1 MIRYIARRLIL
12 LGPLLVGITFVSW
25 AAIQLAPGSGDY
37 FQSLV
42 LQYPQIS
49 PQTIAALRARFGMD
63 QPPWIQY
70 LRWLWSIV
78 HLDFGL
84 SFAYQVPVTWLIG
97 SRALNTLLLSIT
109 SMVAAWALA
118 IPLGIYSAVHQYSVA
133 DGALNVSAFVAISV
147 PSFFSALLLLY
158 AAFWTHLL
166 PLQGLTSV
174 TYDVLP
180 WWGKVLDVGWHL
192 ILPTIA
198 LLLLYAAFWTHLLPL
213 QGLTSVTY
221 DVLPWWGKVLDVGW
235 HLILPTIALGVFSVG
250 GLMRYM
256 RNNLLDVLRADYLK
270 TARAKGLTERRVILR
285 HAVRNAINP
294 LVTLFGFELGGLLSG
309 AAFVENVLGYPGLG
323 RLILEAVLKKDVFVV
338 MGSLLLGS
346 VLLILGNL
354 AADILLALAD
364 PRIRYD

>member
-1 MIRYIARRLIL
+1 MIRYILRRLFL
-12 LGPLLVGITFVSW
+12 LGPLLLGITFISW

-49 PQTIAALRARFGMD
+49 PSTIAALRAQFGMD

-70 LRWLWSIV
+70 LRWLWSIL
-78 HLDFGL
+78 HLNFGL
-84 SFAYQVPVTWLIG
+84 SFAYNVPVSWLIG
-97 SRALNTLLLSIT
+97 SRALNTLLLSVT
-109 SMVAAWALA
+109 SLVAAWAIA
-118 IPLGIYSAVHQYSVA
+118 IPLGIYSAVHQYSVV
-133 DGALNVSAFVAISV
+133 DGLLSAAAFVAISV

-158 AAFWTHLL
+158 AAYWTHLL

-174 TYDVLP
+174 NYDSLS
-180 WWGKVLDVGWHL
+180 WWGKVLDVCWHL
-192 ILPTIA
+192 VLPT
-198 LLLLYAAFWTHLLPL
+198 
-213 QGLTSVTY
+213 V
-221 DVLPWWGKVLDVGW
+221 
-235 HLILPTIALGVFSVG
+235 ALGVFSVG

-256 RNNLLDVLRADYLK
+256 RTNLLDVLRQEYVQ
-270 TARAKGLTERRVILR
+270 TARAKGVSERRVIFR

-354 AADILLALAD
+354 TADILLAYVD
-364 PRIRYD
+364 PRIRYE

>member
-1 MIRYIARRLIL
+1 MIRYIARRIIL

-37 FQSLV
+37 FQQLV

-49 PQTIAALRARFGMD
+49 PQTIAGLRARFGMD
-63 QPPWIQY
+63 QPPWVQY
-70 LRWLWSIV
+70 FHWLWNIV

-109 SMVAAWALA
+109 SLVAAWALA
-118 IPLGIYSAVHQYSVA
+118 IPLGIYSAVHQYSVT
-133 DGALNVSAFVAISV
+133 DGLLSAGAFVAISV

-174 TYDVLP
+174 DHDTLSWV
-180 WWGKVLDVGWHL
+180 GKVLDLAWHL
-192 ILPTIA
+192 
-198 LLLLYAAFWTHLLPL
+198 
-213 QGLTSVTY
+213 V
-221 DVLPWWGKVLDVGW
+221 
-235 HLILPTIALGVFSVG
+235 LPTIALGVFSVG

-256 RNNLLDVLRADYLK
+256 RNNLLEVLRADYVK
-270 TARAKGLTERRVILR
+270 TARAKGVVERRVIFR

-309 AAFVENVLGYPGLG
+309 AAFVENILGYPGLG
-323 RLILEAVLKKDVFVV
+323 RLVLEAVLKKDVFVV
-338 MGSLLLGS
+338 MGSLLMGS

-354 AADILLALAD
+354 TADILLAYVD

>member
-49 PQTIAALRARFGMD
+49 PATIAGLRARFGMD
-63 QPPWIQY
+63 QPPWVQY
-70 LRWLWSIV
+70 FRWLWNIV

-84 SFAYQVPVTWLIG
+84 SFAYQVPVTWLIET
-97 SRALNTLLLSIT
+97 RALNTLMLSVT
-109 SMVAAWALA
+109 SLVAAWAIA
-118 IPLGIYSAVHQYSVA
+118 IPLGIYSAVHKYSVM
-133 DGALNVSAFVAISV
+133 DGLLSAGAFVAISV

-158 AAFWTHLL
+158 AAFWSHIL

-174 TYDVLP
+174 NYDSLS
-180 WWGKVLDVGWHL
+180 WTGKVLDMAWHL
-192 ILPTIA
+192 
-198 LLLLYAAFWTHLLPL
+198 
-213 QGLTSVTY
+213 V
-221 DVLPWWGKVLDVGW
+221 
-235 HLILPTIALGVFSVG
+235 LPTIALGVFSVG

-256 RNNLLDVLRADYLK
+256 RNNLLDVLRADYVM
-270 TARAKGLTERRVILR
+270 TARAKGVSERRVIVR

-309 AAFVENVLGYPGLG
+309 AAFVENILGYPGLG
-323 RLILEAVLKKDVFVV
+323 RLVLEALLKKDVFVV
-338 MGSLLLGS
+338 MGSLLMGS

-354 AADILLALAD
+354 TADILLAFVD

>member
-12 LGPLLVGITFVSW
+12 LGPLLGGITFVSW

-49 PQTIAALRARFGMD
+49 PATIAGLRARFGMD

-70 LRWLWSIV
+70 FRWLWNIV

-97 SRALNTLLLSIT
+97 TRALNTLLLSVT
-109 SMVAAWALA
+109 SLVAAWAIA
-118 IPLGIYSAVHQYSVA
+118 IPLGIYSAVHQYSVT
-133 DGALNVSAFVAISV
+133 DGLLSAGAFVAISV

-158 AAFWTHLL
+158 AAFWSHLL

-174 TYDVLP
+174 SYDSLP
-180 WWGKVLDVGWHL
+180 WGGKLLDVAWHL
-192 ILPTIA
+192 
-198 LLLLYAAFWTHLLPL
+198 
-213 QGLTSVTY
+213 V
-221 DVLPWWGKVLDVGW
+221 
-235 HLILPTIALGVFSVG
+235 LPTIALGVFSVG

-256 RNNLLDVLRADYLK
+256 RTNLLDVLRADYVK
-270 TARAKGLTERRVILR
+270 TARAKGVAERRVILR

-309 AAFVENVLGYPGLG
+309 AAFVENILGYPGLG
-323 RLILEAVLKKDVFVV
+323 RLVLEALLKKDVFVV
-338 MGSLLLGS
+338 MGSLLMGS

-354 AADILLALAD
+354 TADILLALVD
-364 PRIRYD
+364 PRIRYE

>member
-49 PQTIAALRARFGMD
+49 PATIEGLRARFGMD

-118 IPLGIYSAVHQYSVA
+118 IPVGIYSAVHQYSVA

-147 PSFFSALLLLY
+147 PSFFS
-158 AAFWTHLL
+158 
-166 PLQGLTSV
+166 
-174 TYDVLP
+174 
-180 WWGKVLDVGWHL
+180 
-192 ILPTIA
+192 A

-354 AADILLALAD
+354 AADILLAVAD

>member
-12 LGPLLVGITFVSW
+12 LGPLLIGITFVSW

-37 FQSLV
+37 FQQLV

-49 PQTIAALRARFGMD
+49 PQTIAGLRARFGMD
-63 QPPWIQY
+63 QPPWVQY
-70 LRWLWSIV
+70 FHWLWNIV

-109 SMVAAWALA
+109 SLVAAWALA
-118 IPLGIYSAVHQYSVA
+118 IPLGIYSAVHQYSVT
-133 DGALNVSAFVAISV
+133 DGLLSAGAFVAISV

-158 AAFWTHLL
+158 AAFWSHLV

-174 TYDVLP
+174 NYESLSLG
-180 WWGKVLDVGWHL
+180 GKVLDVAWHL
-192 ILPTIA
+192 
-198 LLLLYAAFWTHLLPL
+198 
-213 QGLTSVTY
+213 V
-221 DVLPWWGKVLDVGW
+221 
-235 HLILPTIALGVFSVG
+235 LPTIALGVFSVG

-256 RNNLLDVLRADYLK
+256 RNNLLEVLRADYVK
-270 TARAKGLTERRVILR
+270 TARAKGVMERRVIFR

-309 AAFVENVLGYPGLG
+309 AAFVENILGYPGLG
-323 RLILEAVLKKDVFVV
+323 RLVLEAVLKKDVFVV
-338 MGSLLLGS
+338 MGSLLMGS

-354 AADILLALAD
+354 TADILLAYVD

>member
-70 LRWLWSIV
+70 LRWLWNIV

-84 SFAYQVPVTWLIG
+84 SFSYQVPVTWLIG

-147 PSFFSALLLLY
+147 PSFFS
-158 AAFWTHLL
+158 
-166 PLQGLTSV
+166 
-174 TYDVLP
+174 
-180 WWGKVLDVGWHL
+180 
-192 ILPTIA
+192 A

-354 AADILLALAD
+354 AADILLAVAD

>member
-198 LLLLYAAFWTHLLPL
+198 L
-213 QGLTSVTY
+213 
-221 DVLPWWGKVLDVGW
+221 
-235 HLILPTIALGVFSVG
+235 GVFSVG

>member
-63 QPPWIQY
+63 QPPWVQY
-70 LRWLWSIV
+70 LRWLWRIV

-84 SFAYQVPVTWLIG
+84 SFSYQVPVTWLIG
-97 SRALNTLLLSIT
+97 TRALNTLLLSI
-109 SMVAAWALA
+109 SSLIVAWAIA
-118 IPLGIYSAVHQYSVA
+118 IPLGIYSAVHQYSVT
-133 DGALNVSAFVAISV
+133 DGLISAGAFMAISI

-174 TYDVLP
+174 NYDMLSP
-180 WWGKVLDVGWHL
+180 LGKL
-192 ILPTIA
+192 
-198 LLLLYAAFWTHLLPL
+198 
-213 QGLTSVTY
+213 
-221 DVLPWWGKVLDVGW
+221 LDVGW

-256 RNNLLDVLRADYLK
+256 RTNLLDVLRADYVK
-270 TARAKGLTERRVILR
+270 TARAKGVPERRVILR

-309 AAFVENVLGYPGLG
+309 AAFVENILGYPGLG
-323 RLILEAVLKKDVFVV
+323 RLILEALQRKDIFVV

-354 AADILLALAD
+354 IADILLAYVD
-364 PRIRYD
+364 PRIRYE

>member
-1 MIRYIARRLIL
+1 MIRYIARRIVL

-37 FQSLV
+37 FQQLV

-49 PQTIAALRARFGMD
+49 PETIAGLRARFGMD
-63 QPPWIQY
+63 QPPWVQY
-70 LRWLWSIV
+70 FHWLWNIV

-109 SMVAAWALA
+109 SLVAAWALA
-118 IPLGIYSAVHQYSVA
+118 IPLGIYSAVHQYSVT
-133 DGALNVSAFVAISV
+133 DGLLSAGAFIAISV

-174 TYDVLP
+174 DHDSLS
-180 WWGKVLDVGWHL
+180 WAGKVLDFAWHL
-192 ILPTIA
+192 
-198 LLLLYAAFWTHLLPL
+198 
-213 QGLTSVTY
+213 V
-221 DVLPWWGKVLDVGW
+221 
-235 HLILPTIALGVFSVG
+235 LPTIALGVFSVG

-256 RNNLLDVLRADYLK
+256 RNNLLEVLRADYVK
-270 TARAKGLTERRVILR
+270 TARAKGVAERRVIFR

-309 AAFVENVLGYPGLG
+309 AAFVENILGYPGLG
-323 RLILEAVLKKDVFVV
+323 RLVLEAVLKKDVFVV
-338 MGSLLLGS
+338 MGSLLMGS

-354 AADILLALAD
+354 TADILLAYVD

>member
-12 LGPLLVGITFVSW
+12 LGPLLLGITFVSW

-49 PQTIAALRARFGMD
+49 PSTIAALRAQFGMD

-70 LRWLWSIV
+70 FRWLWSIL
-78 HLDFGL
+78 HLNFGL
-84 SFAYQVPVTWLIG
+84 SFAYNVPVTWLIG
-97 SRALNTLLLSIT
+97 TRALNTLLLSVT
-109 SMVAAWALA
+109 SLVAAWAIA
-118 IPLGIYSAVHQYSVA
+118 IPLGIYSAVHQYSVT
-133 DGALNVSAFVAISV
+133 DGLLSAGAFVAISV

-158 AAFWTHLL
+158 AAYWTHLV

-174 TYDVLP
+174 DYDFLS
-180 WWGKVLDVGWHL
+180 WGGKVLDV
-192 ILPTIA
+192 A
-198 LLLLYAAFWTHLLPL
+198 
-213 QGLTSVTY
+213 
-221 DVLPWWGKVLDVGW
+221 W

-256 RNNLLDVLRADYLK
+256 RNNLLDVLRADYVK
-270 TARAKGLTERRVILR
+270 TARAKGVSERRVIIR

-309 AAFVENVLGYPGLG
+309 AAFVENILGYPGLG
-323 RLILEAVLKKDVFVV
+323 RLVLEAVLKKDVFVV
-338 MGSLLLGS
+338 MGSLLMGS

-354 AADILLALAD
+354 AADVLLALVD

>member
-1 MIRYIARRLIL
+1 MIRYILRRLFL
-12 LGPLLVGITFVSW
+12 LGPLLLGITFISW

-49 PQTIAALRARFGMD
+49 PSTIAALRAQFGMD

-70 LRWLWSIV
+70 LRWLWSIL
-78 HLDFGL
+78 HLNFGL
-84 SFAYQVPVTWLIG
+84 SFAYNVPVSWLIG
-97 SRALNTLLLSIT
+97 SRALNTLLLSVT
-109 SMVAAWALA
+109 SLVAAWAIA
-118 IPLGIYSAVHQYSVA
+118 IPLGIYSAVHQYSVV
-133 DGALNVSAFVAISV
+133 DGLLSAAAFVAISV
-147 PSFFSALLLLY
+147 PSFSSALLLLY
-158 AAFWTHLL
+158 AAYWTHLL

-174 TYDVLP
+174 NYDSLS
-180 WWGKVLDVGWHL
+180 WWGKVLDVCWHL
-192 ILPTIA
+192 VLPT
-198 LLLLYAAFWTHLLPL
+198 
-213 QGLTSVTY
+213 V
-221 DVLPWWGKVLDVGW
+221 
-235 HLILPTIALGVFSVG
+235 ALGVFSVG

-256 RNNLLDVLRADYLK
+256 RTNLLDVLRQEYVQ
-270 TARAKGLTERRVILR
+270 TARAKGVSERRVIFR

-354 AADILLALAD
+354 TADILLAYVD
-364 PRIRYD
+364 PRIRYE

>member
-118 IPLGIYSAVHQYSVA
+118 IPVGIYSAVHQYSVA

-147 PSFFSALLLLY
+147 PSFFS
-158 AAFWTHLL
+158 
-166 PLQGLTSV
+166 
-174 TYDVLP
+174 
-180 WWGKVLDVGWHL
+180 
-192 ILPTIA
+192 A

-354 AADILLALAD
+354 AADILLAVAD

>member
-70 LRWLWSIV
+70 LRWLWNIV

-84 SFAYQVPVTWLIG
+84 SFSYQVPVTWLIG
-97 SRALNTLLLSIT
+97 TRALNTLLLSV
-109 SMVAAWALA
+109 SSLVVAWAIA
-118 IPLGIYSAVHQYSVA
+118 IPLGIYSAVHQYSVT
-133 DGALNVSAFVAISV
+133 DGLLSAGAFMAISI

-174 TYDVLP
+174 NYDMLSP
-180 WWGKVLDVGWHL
+180 
-192 ILPTIA
+192 P
-198 LLLLYAAFWTHLLPL
+198 
-213 QGLTSVTY
+213 
-221 DVLPWWGKVLDVGW
+221 GKVLDVGW

-256 RNNLLDVLRADYLK
+256 RTNLLDVLRADYVK
-270 TARAKGLTERRVILR
+270 TARAKGVPERRVILR

-309 AAFVENVLGYPGLG
+309 AAFVENILGYPGLG
-323 RLILEAVLKKDVFVV
+323 RLILEALQRKDIFVV

-354 AADILLALAD
+354 IADILLAYVD
-364 PRIRYD
+364 PRIRYE

>member
-1 MIRYIARRLIL
+1 MIRYIARRIIL

-37 FQSLV
+37 FQALV

-49 PQTIAALRARFGMD
+49 PETIAGLRARFGMD
-63 QPPWIQY
+63 QPPLVQY
-70 LRWLWSIV
+70 VHWLWNIV

-97 SRALNTLLLSIT
+97 SRALNTLLLSVM
-109 SMVAAWALA
+109 SLVAAWALA
-118 IPLGIYSAVHQYSVA
+118 LPLGIYSAVHQYSVT
-133 DGALNVSAFVAISV
+133 DGLLSVGAFVAISV

-158 AAFWTHLL
+158 AAYWSHLL
-166 PLQGLTSV
+166 PLQGLTSAN
-174 TYDVLP
+174 YDSLS
-180 WWGKVLDVGWHL
+180 WAGKMLDMAWHL
-192 ILPTIA
+192 
-198 LLLLYAAFWTHLLPL
+198 
-213 QGLTSVTY
+213 V
-221 DVLPWWGKVLDVGW
+221 
-235 HLILPTIALGVFSVG
+235 LPTIALGVFSVG

-256 RNNLLDVLRADYLK
+256 RNNLLDVLRADYVK
-270 TARAKGLTERRVILR
+270 TARAKGVPERRVILR

-309 AAFVENVLGYPGLG
+309 AAFVENILGYPGLG
-323 RLILEAVLKKDVFVV
+323 RLVLEAVLKKDVFVV
-338 MGSLLLGS
+338 MGSLLMGS

-354 AADILLALAD
+354 TADVLLAFVD

>member
-1 MIRYIARRLIL
+1 MLRYILRRLIL
-12 LGPLLVGITFVSW
+12 LGPLLIGITMVSW

-37 FQSLV
+37 FQQLV

-49 PQTIAALRARFGMD
+49 PKTIAALRAQFGMD

-70 LRWLWSIV
+70 LRWLWSIL
-78 HLDFGL
+78 HLNFGL
-84 SFAYQVPVTWLIG
+84 SFAYNVPVTWLIG
-97 SRALNTLLLSIT
+97 SRALNTLLLSVT
-109 SMVAAWALA
+109 SLVTAWAVA
-118 IPLGIYSAVHQYSVA
+118 IPLGIYSAVHQYSLA
-133 DGALNVSAFVAISV
+133 DGLLSTAAFVAISI

-158 AAFWTHLL
+158 AAYWTHLL

-174 TYDVLP
+174 DFDFLP
-180 WWGKVLDVGWHL
+180 WWGKILDVARHL
-192 ILPTIA
+192 
-198 LLLLYAAFWTHLLPL
+198 
-213 QGLTSVTY
+213 V
-221 DVLPWWGKVLDVGW
+221 
-235 HLILPTIALGVFSVG
+235 LPTIALGLFSVG

-256 RNNLLDVLRADYLK
+256 RTNLLDVLRQDYVK
-270 TARAKGLTERRVILR
+270 TARAKGLSERAVILK

-323 RLILEAVLKKDVFVV
+323 RLILEAVLRKDVFVV

-354 AADILLALAD
+354 VADILLAYVD

>member
-1 MIRYIARRLIL
+1 MIRYILRRLLL
-12 LGPLLVGITFVSW
+12 LGPLLLGITFISW

-49 PQTIAALRARFGMD
+49 PSTIAALRAQFGMD

-70 LRWLWSIV
+70 LRWLWSIL
-78 HLDFGL
+78 HLNFGL
-84 SFAYQVPVTWLIG
+84 SFAYNVPVTWLIG

-109 SMVAAWALA
+109 SLVAAWALA
-118 IPLGIYSAVHQYSVA
+118 IPLGIYSAVHQYSVT
-133 DGALNVSAFVAISV
+133 DGLLSAAAFVAISV

-158 AAFWTHLL
+158 AAYWTHLL

-174 TYDVLP
+174 NYDSLS
-180 WWGKVLDVGWHL
+180 WWGKVLDVSWHL
-192 ILPTIA
+192 VLPT
-198 LLLLYAAFWTHLLPL
+198 
-213 QGLTSVTY
+213 V
-221 DVLPWWGKVLDVGW
+221 
-235 HLILPTIALGVFSVG
+235 ALGVFSVG

-256 RNNLLDVLRADYLK
+256 RTNLLDVLRAEYVQ
-270 TARAKGLTERRVILR
+270 TARAKGVSERRVIFR

-354 AADILLALAD
+354 TADILLAYVD
-364 PRIRYD
+364 PRIRYE

>member
-1 MIRYIARRLIL
+1 MIRYIIRRVIL

-25 AAIQLAPGSGDY
+25 AAIQLAKGSGDY
-37 FQSLV
+37 FQALV

-49 PQTIAALRARFGMD
+49 PATIAGLRARFGMD

-70 LRWLWSIV
+70 LRWLWNIL

-84 SFAYQVPVTWLIG
+84 SFAYQVPVTWLIA

-109 SMVAAWALA
+109 SLVVAWSIA
-118 IPLGIYSAVHQYSVA
+118 IPVGIYSAVHQYSIA
-133 DGALNVSAFVAISV
+133 DGVFSAAAFIAISI

-158 AAFWTHLL
+158 AAFWTHLV

-174 TYDVLP
+174 YYDGLP
-180 WWGKVLDVGWHL
+180 WYGKMLD
-192 ILPTIA
+192 IA
-198 LLLLYAAFWTHLLPL
+198 
-213 QGLTSVTY
+213 
-221 DVLPWWGKVLDVGW
+221 W

-256 RNNLLDVLRADYLK
+256 RTNLLDVLRADYVK
-270 TARAKGLTERRVILR
+270 TARAKGVPERRVIFR

-309 AAFVENVLGYPGLG
+309 AAFVENILGYPGLG
-323 RLILEAVLKKDVFVV
+323 RLILEALLKKDIFVV

-354 AADILLALAD
+354 TADILLAYVD

>member
-1 MIRYIARRLIL
+1 MIRYILRRLFL
-12 LGPLLVGITFVSW
+12 LGPLLLGITFISW

-49 PQTIAALRARFGMD
+49 PSTIAALRAQFGMD

-70 LRWLWSIV
+70 LRWLWSIL
-78 HLDFGL
+78 HLNFGL
-84 SFAYQVPVTWLIG
+84 SFAYNVPVSWLIG
-97 SRALNTLLLSIT
+97 SRALNTLLLSVT
-109 SMVAAWALA
+109 SLVAAWAIA
-118 IPLGIYSAVHQYSVA
+118 IPLGIYSAVHQYSVV
-133 DGALNVSAFVAISV
+133 DGLLSAAAFVAISV

-158 AAFWTHLL
+158 AAYWTHLL

-174 TYDVLP
+174 NYDSLS
-180 WWGKVLDVGWHL
+180 WWGKVLDVCWHL
-192 ILPTIA
+192 VLPT
-198 LLLLYAAFWTHLLPL
+198 
-213 QGLTSVTY
+213 V
-221 DVLPWWGKVLDVGW
+221 
-235 HLILPTIALGVFSVG
+235 ALGVFSVG

-256 RNNLLDVLRADYLK
+256 RTNLLDVLRQEYVQ
-270 TARAKGLTERRVILR
+270 TARAKGVSERRVIFR

-354 AADILLALAD
+354 IADILLAYVD
-364 PRIRYD
+364 PRIRYE

>member
-1 MIRYIARRLIL
+1 MIRYIARRLLL

-49 PQTIAALRARFGMD
+49 PATIAGLRARFGMD
-63 QPPWIQY
+63 QPPLVQY

-97 SRALNTLLLSIT
+97 SRALNTLLLSLT
-109 SMVAAWALA
+109 SLVAAWAIA
-118 IPLGIYSAVHQYSVA
+118 IPVGIYSAVHQYSVV
-133 DGALNVSAFVAISV
+133 DGALNVSAFIAISV

-174 TYDVLP
+174 NYDFLP
-180 WWGKVLDVGWHL
+180 WWGK
-192 ILPTIA
+192 I
-198 LLLLYAAFWTHLLPL
+198 
-213 QGLTSVTY
+213 
-221 DVLPWWGKVLDVGW
+221 LDVGW

-256 RNNLLDVLRADYLK
+256 RNNLLDVLRQDYLK
-270 TARAKGLTERRVILR
+270 TARAKGLAERRVILR

-323 RLILEAVLKKDVFVV
+323 RLILESVLKKDVFVV

-354 AADILLALAD
+354 TADILLAYVD

>member
-1 MIRYIARRLIL
+1 MIRYIARRIIL

-37 FQSLV
+37 FQQLV

-49 PQTIAALRARFGMD
+49 PETIAGLRARFGMD
-63 QPPWIQY
+63 QPPWVQY
-70 LRWLWSIV
+70 FHWLWNIV

-109 SMVAAWALA
+109 SLIAAWALA
-118 IPLGIYSAVHQYSVA
+118 MPLGIYSAVHQYSVT
-133 DGALNVSAFVAISV
+133 DGLLSAGAFVAISV

-174 TYDVLP
+174 DHDSLS
-180 WWGKVLDVGWHL
+180 WAGKVLDLAWHL
-192 ILPTIA
+192 
-198 LLLLYAAFWTHLLPL
+198 
-213 QGLTSVTY
+213 V
-221 DVLPWWGKVLDVGW
+221 
-235 HLILPTIALGVFSVG
+235 LPTIALGVFSVG

-256 RNNLLDVLRADYLK
+256 RNNLLEVLRADYVK
-270 TARAKGLTERRVILR
+270 TARAKGIAERRVIFR

-309 AAFVENVLGYPGLG
+309 AAFVENILGYPGLG
-323 RLILEAVLKKDVFVV
+323 RLVLEAVLKKDVFVV
-338 MGSLLLGS
+338 MGSLLMGS

-354 AADILLALAD
+354 TADILLAYID

>member
-1 MIRYIARRLIL
+1 MIRYILRRLIL
-12 LGPLLVGITFVSW
+12 LGPLLLGITFISW

-49 PQTIAALRARFGMD
+49 PSTIAALRAQFGMD
-63 QPPWIQY
+63 QPPLTQY
-70 LRWLWSIV
+70 LRWLWSIL
-78 HLDFGL
+78 HLNFGL
-84 SFAYQVPVTWLIG
+84 SFAYNVPVTWLIG
-97 SRALNTLLLSIT
+97 SRALNTLLLSLT
-109 SMVAAWALA
+109 SLVAAWTIA
-118 IPLGIYSAVHQYSVA
+118 IPLGIYSAVHQYSVT
-133 DGALNVSAFVAISV
+133 DGLLSAAAFVAISV

-158 AAFWTHLL
+158 AAYWTHLL

-174 TYDVLP
+174 NYDWLS
-180 WWGKVLDVGWHL
+180 WWGKVLDVSWHL
-192 ILPTIA
+192 VLPT
-198 LLLLYAAFWTHLLPL
+198 
-213 QGLTSVTY
+213 V
-221 DVLPWWGKVLDVGW
+221 
-235 HLILPTIALGVFSVG
+235 ALGVFSVG

-256 RNNLLDVLRADYLK
+256 RTNLLDVLRQDYVQ
-270 TARAKGLTERRVILR
+270 TARAKGVSERRVIFR
-285 HAVRNAINP
+285 HALRNAINP

-354 AADILLALAD
+354 TADILLAYVD

>member
-97 SRALNTLLLSIT
+97 SRALNTLLLSLT
-109 SMVAAWALA
+109 SMAAAWAIA
-118 IPLGIYSAVHQYSVA
+118 IPAGIYSAVHQYSIA

-147 PSFFSALLLLY
+147 PSFFS
-158 AAFWTHLL
+158 
-166 PLQGLTSV
+166 
-174 TYDVLP
+174 
-180 WWGKVLDVGWHL
+180 
-192 ILPTIA
+192 A

-354 AADILLALAD
+354 AADILLAVAD

>member
-12 LGPLLVGITFVSW
+12 LGPLLLGITFVSW

-49 PQTIAALRARFGMD
+49 PSTIAALRAQFGMD

-70 LRWLWSIV
+70 FRWLWSIL
-78 HLDFGL
+78 HLNFGL
-84 SFAYQVPVTWLIG
+84 SFAYNVPVTWLIG
-97 SRALNTLLLSIT
+97 TRALNTLLLSVT
-109 SMVAAWALA
+109 SLVAAWAIA
-118 IPLGIYSAVHQYSVA
+118 IPLGIYSAVHQYSVR
-133 DGALNVSAFVAISV
+133 DGLLSAGAFVAISV

-158 AAFWTHLL
+158 AAYWTHLV

-174 TYDVLP
+174 DYDFLS
-180 WWGKVLDVGWHL
+180 WGGKVLDV
-192 ILPTIA
+192 A
-198 LLLLYAAFWTHLLPL
+198 
-213 QGLTSVTY
+213 
-221 DVLPWWGKVLDVGW
+221 W

-256 RNNLLDVLRADYLK
+256 RNNLLDVLRADYVK
-270 TARAKGLTERRVILR
+270 TARAKGVSERRVIIR

-309 AAFVENVLGYPGLG
+309 AAFVENILGYPGLG
-323 RLILEAVLKKDVFVV
+323 RLVLEAVLKKDVFVV
-338 MGSLLLGS
+338 MGSLLMGS

-354 AADILLALAD
+354 AADVLLALVD

>member
-1 MIRYIARRLIL
+1 MLRYIVRRLIL

-49 PQTIAALRARFGMD
+49 PATIAGLRARFGMD

-70 LRWLWSIV
+70 LRWLWSII

-97 SRALNTLLLSIT
+97 SRALNTLLLSLT
-109 SMVAAWALA
+109 SMAAAWAIA
-118 IPLGIYSAVHQYSVA
+118 IPAGIYSAVHQYSIV

-174 TYDVLP
+174 NYDILP
-180 WWGKVLDVGWHL
+180 WWGKMLDVGWHL
-192 ILPTIA
+192 ILPT
-198 LLLLYAAFWTHLLPL
+198 
-213 QGLTSVTY
+213 V
-221 DVLPWWGKVLDVGW
+221 
-235 HLILPTIALGVFSVG
+235 ALGVFSVG

-270 TARAKGLTERRVILR
+270 TARAKGLTERRVIFR

-354 AADILLALAD
+354 AADILLAVAD

>member
-1 MIRYIARRLIL
+1 MIRYILRRLIL
-12 LGPLLVGITFVSW
+12 LGPLLLGITFISW

-49 PQTIAALRARFGMD
+49 PSTIAALRAQFGMD
-63 QPPWIQY
+63 QPPLTQY
-70 LRWLWSIV
+70 LRWLWSIL
-78 HLDFGL
+78 HLNFGL
-84 SFAYQVPVTWLIG
+84 SFAYNVPVSWLIG
-97 SRALNTLLLSIT
+97 SRALNTLLLSVT
-109 SMVAAWALA
+109 SLVAAWAIA
-118 IPLGIYSAVHQYSVA
+118 IPLGIYSAVHQYSVV
-133 DGALNVSAFVAISV
+133 DGLLSAAAFVAISV

-158 AAFWTHLL
+158 AAYWTHLL

-174 TYDVLP
+174 NYDSLS
-180 WWGKVLDVGWHL
+180 WWGKVLDVCWHL
-192 ILPTIA
+192 VLPT
-198 LLLLYAAFWTHLLPL
+198 
-213 QGLTSVTY
+213 V
-221 DVLPWWGKVLDVGW
+221 
-235 HLILPTIALGVFSVG
+235 ALGVFSVG

-256 RNNLLDVLRADYLK
+256 RTNLLDVLRQEYVQ
-270 TARAKGLTERRVILR
+270 TARAKGVSERRVIFR

-354 AADILLALAD
+354 TADILLAYVD
-364 PRIRYD
+364 PRIRYE